1 MQSAPNNHSLPAA
14 TFHTSFVGLALVD
27 ADGYLLQ
34 ANDKFCT
41 IFGGTQ
47 EQFLQTNFY
56 RLFAEAAQD
65 VVKTSLQKLWQKE
78 KTSVEIETEG
88 VKTDGSKIDL
98 SVHADLFTAETK
110 QQFII
115 VAISD
120 ISVQKIH
127 EQQKEYD
134 RLDKEA
140 LINSTADLIW
150 SVNKEYK
157 LLAANKPFARSL
169 RRSDNLYLKPGD
181 SVLVK
186 DVFDDDLIHFWK
198 NLYDRGLRGE
208 TFSIE
213 LHTSAV
219 NEEAQERWDAIS
231 FTPIVS
237 DEGVIG
243 VACHGRDITQ
253 TKAYE
258 RELLGLNDQLET
270 AQQIAKLGYW
280 SHNLK
285 TDELFWSK
293 EVYEIYAV
301 SKEDFEGNFNS
312 FYHFVHPDDRE
323 RFEKEKELALAGSAP
338 LYHEHRIVTP
348 SNEVKY
354 VIQKGTV
361 LFDEEKTPI
370 AAQGTVQDITG
381 LKTAEEALRLNEEQL
396 NLIYNST
403 NAIIF
408 LLGVEDGGKNF
419 RFISMN
425 NTGLST
431 IGLSKQQLF
440 NQLVKDVI
448 PEPSCTLV
456 HEKYRQAVNKKQTI
470 VWEEETTYPNGT
482 KFGIVTV
489 TPVFNTEGE
498 CIRLVGSVND
508 ITDLKKAQRSLAF
521 SRQEYK
527 SLFDQNPDA
536 VFSLDLEGFFTS
548 FNPGLEKLLECTREE
563 ILEAATFVPFCF
575 PGELET
581 VMNYFQQAKN
591 GTALTYQA
599 RAITKAGKIKHITI
613 SNMPILVDGV
623 ITGVYGIAKDIS
635 NEQHVL
641 AQLELINERYE
652 YATKATNDVIWDWN
666 LHTGKV
672 VRAGSGFFT
681 MFGYDVK
688 EADTDDE
695 FWIKKVHHD
704 DVNRIVTNRQ
714 KVLDNPQL
722 DFWEDEY
729 RFHRKNGEFAYVYD
743 RGYIFRNEDGEPV
756 RMIGATK
763 DITEK
768 KLAELQLKDLYQKL
782 EERANQLQVSNTELE
797 RFAYIASHDLQEP
810 LRMVSSFLL
819 LLEKKYADVVDE
831 KGKEYIRFAVD
842 GSLRMKRLINDLL
855 DYSRVTTHKQKLEPV
870 QMKQVV
876 SEVLQNLSLQIHEKQ
891 AVIKTELLPVLPLAD
906 KTQMLQ
912 LMQNLVGNALKY
924 SGGQPPF
931 IRITAKEQ
939 EEDWLFCVQDNG
951 IGFDEQFAE
960 RIFVIFQRLHNRTQ
974 YSGTG
979 IGLAI
984 CKKIVDRHGGKIY
997 AESAEGQ
1004 GSAFY
1009 FTIKKQLAV

>member
-1 MQSAPNNHSLPAA
+1 MQNAQNNHYPMAA
-14 TFHTSFVGLALVD
+14 TFHTSYVGLALVD
-27 ADGYLLQ
+27 ADGYVVQ

-47 EQFLQTNFY
+47 AQLLQVKFY
-56 RLFAEAAQD
+56 GLFADAVQD
-65 VVKTSLQKLWQKE
+65 VVKASMQMLWQKE
-78 KTSVEIETEG
+78 KNTIEIEAMG
-88 VKTDGSKIDL
+88 IGTDGGNIDL
-98 SVHADLFTAETK
+98 SVHFDLFTAETT
-110 QQFII
+110 QQFIV
-115 VAISD
+115 VA
-120 ISVQKIH
+120 VNNVPVRKIQ

-134 RLDKEA
+134 HLAKEA
-140 LINSTADLIW
+140 LINSTSDLIW

-169 RRSDNLYLKPGD
+169 KKSDNLYLEPGD

-186 DVFDDDLIHFWK
+186 DVFDDDLLHFWK
-198 NLYDRGLRGE
+198 NLYDRGLRGD

-219 NEEAQERWDAIS
+219 NEEAEERWDAIS
-231 FTPIVS
+231 FNPIVS
-237 DEGVIG
+237 DKGVIG
-243 VACHGRDITQ
+243 VACHGRDITL

-293 EVYEIYAV
+293 EVYEIFAV
-301 SKEDFEGNFNS
+301 KKEDFEGNFRS
-312 FYHFVHPDDRE
+312 FYHFVHPDDKE
-323 RFEKEKELALAGSAP
+323 RFDKEKDLVLAGAAP
-338 LYHEHRIVTP
+338 LYHEHRIVTAA
-348 SNEVKY
+348 NEVKY

-361 LFDEEKTPI
+361 VFDEEKVPVV
-370 AAQGTVQDITG
+370 AKGTIQDITG
-381 LKTAEEALRLNEEQL
+381 LKMAEEALRVNEEQL

-408 LLGVEDGGKNF
+408 LLGVEDNGKNF

-431 IGLSKQQLF
+431 IGLSREQLF
-440 NQLVKDVI
+440 NKLVKDVI

-456 HEKYRQAVNKKQTI
+456 HEKYRLALNTKQTI

-489 TPVFNTEGE
+489 TPVFNEEGE

-508 ITDLKKAQRSLAF
+508 VTDLKKAERSLAF

-536 VFSLDLEGFFTS
+536 VFSLDLDGFFTS
-548 FNPGLEKLLECTREE
+548 FNPGLEKLLECTRED
-563 ILEAATFVPFCF
+563 ILEAGTFVPFCF

-591 GTALTYQA
+591 GSALTYHA
-599 RAITKAGKIKHITI
+599 RTLTKAGKIKYLTI

-641 AQLELINERYE
+641 TQLELINERYE
-652 YATKATNDVIWDWN
+652 YATKATNDVIWDWD

-672 VRAGSGFFT
+672 VRTGSGFFT
-681 MFGYDVK
+681 MFGYDAQ
-688 EADTDDE
+688 EADNDDQ
-695 FWIKKVHHD
+695 FWIKKVHKD
-704 DVNRIVTNRQ
+704 DAERILINRQ

-729 RFHRKNGEFAYVYD
+729 RFLGSNGEFAYVYD
-743 RGYIFRNEDGEPV
+743 RGYIFRNTEGEPV

-763 DITEK
+763 NITEQ

-782 EERANQLQVSNTELE
+782 EDRADQLQSSNTELE
-797 RFAYIASHDLQEP
+797 QFAYIASHDLQEP
-810 LRMVSSFLL
+810 LRMVSSFLQ

-870 QMKQVV
+870 QMEQVI
-876 SEVLQNLSLQIHEKQ
+876 SEVLQNLSLHIQEKQ
-891 AVIKTELLPVLPLAD
+891 AVIKAESLPVLPLAD

-912 LMQNLVGNALKY
+912 LIQNLVGNALKY
-924 SGGQPPF
+924 SGEQPPF
-931 IRITAKEQ
+931 IQITAKEQ

-960 RIFVIFQRLHNRTQ
+960 KIFVIFQRLHNRTQ

-997 AESAEGQ
+997 AESVKGQ
-1004 GSAFY
+1004 GSTFW
-1009 FTIKKQLAV
+1009 FTIKKQMAL